1 MEKLKFK
8 LTTNNDVVMDM
19 ERDYFIKDDVINF
32 SDEINIYR
40 YNKNKHIFNK
50 ENEESIMNIDMD
62 NNVIK
67 FYNKE
72 LKKEVEL
79 PLDNNDLLINDNYI
93 KYTYE
98 INDNDIVNI
107 IEISY

>member
-8 LTTNNDVVMDM
+8 LTTNNDVVMDL
-19 ERDYFIKDDVINF
+19 EREYFIKDDVINF
-32 SDEINIYR
+32 SDESNIYR
-40 YNKNKHIFNK
+40 YNINKHIFNK
-50 ENEESIMNIDMD
+50 ENNESIMNIDM
-62 NNVIK
+62 NKNIIT

-79 PLDNNDLLINDNYI
+79 PLDNNDLLIKDKCI

-98 INDNDIVNI
+98 INDNDIINI